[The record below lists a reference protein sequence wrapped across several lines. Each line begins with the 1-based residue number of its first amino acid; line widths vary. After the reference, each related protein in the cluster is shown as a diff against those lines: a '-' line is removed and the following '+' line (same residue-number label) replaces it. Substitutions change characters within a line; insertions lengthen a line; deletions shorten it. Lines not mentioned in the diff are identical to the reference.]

1 MPSPQIIKARQ
12 NLDFLLY
19 NAIIILKL
27 KKGSGIMKVVETLPE
42 GYSEFYSVD
51 LQKNKKMS
59 LLVNLLAVIIAVLL
73 LVPMLFLVPISS
85 LFVMDKGLGNYVLRF
100 ITLIVLTI
108 AYMILHE
115 ITHGIA
121 MKICGTKKVK
131 YGFTGLYAFAG
142 SNDYYSKKAYIFIAL
157 APIVL
162 WGLVIAIIN
171 PFVPLEWFWVVYF
184 LQIINISGAAGDLF
198 VTIKFSGFP
207 KDILIRDYGVGMT
220 VFSKE

>member
-1 MPSPQIIKARQ
+1 MKA
-12 NLDFLLY
+12 
-19 NAIIILKL
+19 
-27 KKGSGIMKVVETLPE
+27 VVTLPE
-42 GYSEFYSVD
+42 EYKEFYSID

-59 LLVNLLAVIIAVLL
+59 LRVNLLSVIIAVILF
-73 LVPMLFLVPISS
+73 VPMHFLVPISS
-85 LFVMDKGLGNYVLRF
+85 LFVMDKGLGSYVIRF
-100 ITLIVLTI
+100 IALIVLIIT
-108 AYMILHE
+108 YMVLHE
-115 ITHGIA
+115 LTHGIA

-142 SNDYYSKKAYIFIAL
+142 SNDYYRKKAYIFIAL

-162 WGLVIAIIN
+162 WGLIIAIIY
-171 PFVPLEWFWVVYF
+171 PFVPIEWFWVVYN
-184 LQIINISGAAGDLF
+184 LQIINLSGAAGDLI

>member
-1 MPSPQIIKARQ
+1 
-12 NLDFLLY
+12 
-19 NAIIILKL
+19 
-27 KKGSGIMKVVETLPE
+27 
-42 GYSEFYSVD
+42 
-51 LQKNKKMS
+51 MS

-73 LVPMLFLVPISS
+73 LVPMHFLVPISS
-85 LFVMDKGLGNYVLRF
+85 LFVMDKGLGSYVIRF
-100 ITLIVLTI
+100 IALIVLMI
-108 AYMILHE
+108 AYMLLYE

-142 SNDYYSKKAYIFIAL
+142 SNDYYDKKAYIFIAL
-157 APIVL
+157 APVVL

-207 KDILIRDYGVGMT
+207 KDILIRDYGVSMT